1 MKELKELGLTW
12 FEAQAKARDRLEW
25 RNLVAAL
32 CPNRGE
38 KVEWVSERVGR
49 DSGFKIC
56 KTIGIMG
63 LKGRS
68 GRDDGIEEPY
78 RETQKPET

>member
-1 MKELKELGLTW
+1 M
-12 FEAQAKARDRLEW
+12 
-25 RNLVAAL
+25 
-32 CPNRGE
+32 
-38 KVEWVSERVGR
+38 SERVGR
-49 DSGFKIC
+49 DSGFKIR